1 MSVMS
6 TTTHKT
12 MNTIIHAAFRRDI
25 ERFRTALA
33 EAPES
38 RPGRVAQLK
47 VAWDNFAVQ
56 LHRHHHH
63 EESIVWPAMEKSGVD
78 LSLMGQL
85 EAEHALLEGALSA
98 SEESMEALA
107 KDPSAERTT
116 AALGAI
122 TRLRTVLDDHLAHEE
137 RDLEPLLVA
146 LLGTPAIKA
155 AEKEIRAASKGTM
168 GTFIAWL
175 QDGAD
180 EDAKAGLR
188 KELPPPVLFVISRVG
203 GREYRRNVAPAWA

>member
-1 MSVMS
+1 MS

-12 MNTIIHAAFRRDI
+12 INTIIHAAFRRDI
-25 ERFRTALA
+25 DRFQNALA
-33 EAPES
+33 EVPES
-38 RPGRVAQLK
+38 RPGRVTQLK
-47 VAWDNFAVQ
+47 VAWDNFALQ

-63 EESIVWPAMEKSGVD
+63 EESIVWPAMQKSGVD
-78 LSLMGQL
+78 LRLMGEL
-85 EAEHALLEGALSA
+85 EAEHALLENALST

-107 KDPSAERTT
+107 KDPSAETT
-116 AALGAI
+116 AAALAAI
-122 TRLRTVLDDHLAHEE
+122 TRLRTALDDHLAHEE

-155 AEKEIRAASKGTM
+155 AERQIRAASKGSM
-168 GTFIAWL
+168 GTFLAWL

-188 KELPPPVLFVISRVG
+188 KEVPPPVLLVISRVG
-203 GREYRRNVAPAWA
+203 GREYKRNVAQVWA